1 MKTPPQKKQRK
12 RRSPSLPNNKPLH
25 FLIVEDEPS
34 HAELIRRGLLSYD
47 NPYRLTVTT
56 SLAGARDLI
65 STDPPDLIILD
76 WLLPDGKGEELLPEN
91 PDSILFPVIVMTSY
105 GDNKLAAQILQRGAI
120 DYLVKGKPFFDDLP
134 HIAERALQTWKNL
147 QSQKILEGKLI
158 AQESVLRALVNN
170 PADSIVLLDSDGTIL
185 DLNTTMADHLGMH
198 TSALIGT
205 CIFDYFPKNLASSRR
220 RHIKTVFET
229 GTVARF
235 DDERDGRWYDNILQ
249 PVMDS
254 TGKVTQVVIVA
265 HDVSEVKKVELNL
278 LSTQQELK
286 ELHRI
291 AHIGTWTW
299 KIENNTVTWS
309 EELYKIAGW
318 DLTKKAPTFEEMPR
332 LYTPESWEIL
342 NRAVKTALATGKQ
355 YNLELEMVRPDGTVR
370 WTQVFGGVIEDSNGE
385 VTALHGTV
393 QDITERKRT
402 DESQRMNEARLNTA
416 MDIGNMAWWEMDL
429 PGGEVRFD
437 DRKAAML
444 GYPSDRFHH
453 YSDFTA
459 LLHPNDFE
467 PTMQAMRDHLCG
479 NLERYCADYRIRTAD
494 GKFRW
499 LRDVGGITKWHT
511 DGTPSTVTGIVIDIT
526 AGKHAEEALYESEE
540 RYRTL
545 VEELPDLVIVQR
557 QGELVYVNAAVSRL
571 LGSSG
576 VNVIHTSIFD
586 YIMPESRETI
596 VKAMETR
603 GGGRNPLPYVVKIT
617 VPDGSIRW
625 VEIRGADIMY
635 EGLPATLNVLTDVTE
650 KKWAEEAIFA
660 SEQKFRTLADY
671 TFDWE
676 YWIGPDEKYIY
687 ITPSCERITGF
698 TPDEFYYNKN
708 LLDDLI
714 VPEDRDKFRTH
725 NNQET
730 NSPDPGFIEFRIRT
744 KEDNIIWIGHICH
757 PIYNADGKY
766 LGRRGSNRDIT
777 QRKMAEE
784 ALHQEEAKY
793 RRIYETAFE
802 GIWGLD
808 EGFHIQFVNPMMARL
823 LGYSIEEI
831 IGHHVSEFIVP
842 DDKGDAEQHFELRK
856 KGLKEQFERRYKR
869 KDGSIIT
876 LLVSASPIIGDDRK
890 FKGSFAMFTDITD
903 RKQAE
908 EALRESETRF
918 RLLIQNASDMIRILG
933 YDRKIVYESPSSEPI
948 LGYPTGTLI
957 GKNPLE
963 YIHPDDRERVKSDFQ
978 RVIERKNL
986 GIPTEFRIRKADGTY
1001 IWVDSIGVNLFG
1013 VPGIDGI
1020 VITTRPIEERKEMER
1035 SLQESEERF
1044 RDIFNLSPVGIALTD
1059 EVGNILEMNDAML
1072 DTFGYSPGEVRRM
1085 NTLELYALP
1094 DERRNVIEIV
1104 LAKGQILDYEVLL
1117 KRADGST
1124 FPGILNATRIL
1135 RKGKILLQSSI
1146 IDISDR
1152 KMMEEEIRSLNRA
1165 LEQRVR
1171 QRTDDLN
1178 ASLAEKEI
1186 LLREIHHR
1194 VKNNLQIIISILRLQ
1209 KRQITDPR
1217 TLEILLD
1224 CESRVRSMAL
1234 VHEKLYRSADL
1245 AHIDIGDYLRTLTNY
1260 LFTTYSIDQKQVT
1273 FHVEITT
1280 LALDINRAIPV
1291 GLILNELVSNS
1302 LKHAFPEGRDG
1313 KIEITGGQEEENIV
1327 ISIQDNGIGI
1337 PVDFDW
1343 RHTLS
1348 LGMHL
1353 IMTLVEQ
1360 VNGTIELTDRNEG
1373 THFTIRIPRDS
1384 RIGGR

>member
-1 MKTPPQKKQRK
+1 MGT
-12 RRSPSLPNNKPLH
+12 
-25 FLIVEDEPS
+25 IE
-34 HAELIRRGLLSYD
+34 
-47 NPYRLTVTT
+47 
-56 SLAGARDLI
+56 
-65 STDPPDLIILD
+65 
-76 WLLPDGKGEELLPEN
+76 
-91 PDSILFPVIVMTSY
+91 
-105 GDNKLAAQILQRGAI
+105 LAAQILQRGAI

-185 DLNTTMADHLGMH
+185 DLNTTMVDHLGMH

-249 PVMDS
+249 PVLNN
-254 TGKVTQVVIVA
+254 TGKVSQIVIIGRDISERKQVGEALKKSEERYRILVENVQEVVFMMTSDLKFTFVNRATEDMTGYSADEMTGRSILEILTPQSAMIVQKRLDMRNEEA
-265 HDVSEVKKVELNL
+265 NHHIKGASTTFEIEIQKKNGDIIQAEVSSNPIITPRGTLAGFRGIVRDVSE
-278 LSTQQELK
+278 
-286 ELHRI
+286 
-291 AHIGTWTW
+291 
-299 KIENNTVTWS
+299 
-309 EELYKIAGW
+309 
-318 DLTKKAPTFEEMPR
+318 
-332 LYTPESWEIL
+332 
-342 NRAVKTALATGKQ
+342 
-355 YNLELEMVRPDGTVR
+355 
-370 WTQVFGGVIEDSNGE
+370 
-385 VTALHGTV
+385 
-393 QDITERKRT
+393 RKRV
-402 DESQRMNEARLNTA
+402 DERHRTYETRLNTA
-416 MDIGNMAWWEMDL
+416 MEIGNMAWWEMDL

-511 DGTPSTVTGIVIDIT
+511 DGTPATVTGIVIDIT

-557 QGELVYVNAAVSRL
+557 QGELVYVNAAVLRL
-571 LGSSG
+571 LGNSG

-730 NSPDPGFIEFRIRT
+730 NLPDPGFIEFRIRT

-842 DDKGDAEQHFELRK
+842 EDKGDAEQHFELRK

-933 YDRKIVYESPSSEPI
+933 HDRKIVYESPSSEPI

-1171 QRTDDLN
+1171 QRTNDLN

-1302 LKHAFPEGRDG
+1302 LKHAFPEGRNG